1 MNIHE
6 YQAKELFG
14 QYQIPVPKGVLVE
27 SSEAAR
33 EAVRTQPLFEG
44 AGGRVFA
51 VKAQI
56 HAGGRGKAG
65 GVKIT
70 REVSQIPDLVAGLLG
85 KTLVTH
91 QTGPEGRVVGKVWIE
106 EGSNIDKEFYLGI
119 VVDRNSRRVT
129 LIASTEGGMEIE
141 EVAEKHPERISHLS
155 IDPCEGYSAHI
166 GRRLFYFLG
175 LPSETQNAFVRLVG
189 DLVRFFHE
197 KDASM
202 VEINPLVL
210 TKEKTLIALDAKV
223 GFDDNAL
230 YRQPVTKILRDFAE
244 ENPLE
249 IEASKFNLNYV
260 KLDGNIACMVNG
272 AGLAMATMDV
282 IALAGGSPANFLDVG
297 GGASKETVEQA
308 FRLILSDPHVKGI
321 FVNIFGGI
329 VRCERIAG
337 GIIAAAKDV
346 HIHVPL
352 VVRLQG
358 TNAKEGRE
366 MLRDSGL
373 NIEVAEELF
382 EGAEK
387 VVLAV
392 QKGGK

>member
-1 MNIHE
+1 LNIHE
-6 YQAKELFG
+6 YQAKELFKSYGVSVPSGVVVDSADQARSLIESKSGIFGG
-14 QYQIPVPKGVLVE
+14 Q
-27 SSEAAR
+27 A
-33 EAVRTQPLFEG
+33 T
-44 AGGRVFA
+44 VFA

-65 GVKIT
+65 GVKIAKN
-70 REVSQIPDLVAGLLG
+70 SADIPGLVAGLLG

-91 QTGPEGRVVGKVWIE
+91 QTGPEGRVVRKVWIE
-106 EGSNIDKEFYLGI
+106 EGAVISKEYYLSL
-119 VVDRNSRRVT
+119 VLDRSSRRISI
-129 LIASTEGGMEIE
+129 LASTEGGMEIE
-141 EVAEKHPERISHLS
+141 EVSAAHPEKILTLAV
-155 IDPCEGYSAHI
+155 DPEI
-166 GRRLFYFLG
+166 GCKGFVGRQVASFLG
-175 LPSETQNAFVRLVG
+175 LPVTLYNAFASL
-189 DLVRFFHE
+189 LSNLYRFFI
-197 KDASM
+197 DTDCMM
-202 VEINPLVL
+202 VEINPLIL
-210 TKEKTLIALDAKV
+210 TGDGRLLALDAKV
-223 GFDDNAL
+223 SFDDNAL
-230 YRQPVTKILRDFAE
+230 YRQDKVMALRDLFE
-244 ENPLE
+244 ENELE
-249 IEASKFNLNYV
+249 IEASKHRLNYV
-260 KLDGNIACMVNG
+260 KLDGSIACMVNG

-308 FRLILSDPHVKGI
+308 FRILLGDPAVKGI

-346 HIHVPL
+346 KLHVPL

-373 NIEVAEELF
+373 NLQVAEELF

-387 VVLAV
+387 IVLAV
-392 QKGGK
+392 KGAK

>member
-6 YQAKELFG
+6 YQAKELFRSYG
-14 QYQIPVPKGVLVE
+14 VPVPAGVVVSSSDEARALVQAKSGIFGGT
-27 SSEAAR
+27 SSI
-33 EAVRTQPLFEG
+33 
-44 AGGRVFA
+44 FA

-65 GVKIT
+65 GVKIAKNMND
-70 REVSQIPDLVAGLLG
+70 IPGFVDGLLG

-91 QTGPEGRVVGKVWIE
+91 QTGTEGRLVRKVWIE
-106 EGSNIDKEFYLGI
+106 EGASIAREFYLSL
-119 VVDRNSRRVT
+119 VLDRSSRRISI
-129 LIASTEGGMEIE
+129 LASTEGGMEIE
-141 EVAEKHPERISHLS
+141 EVSESHPEKILTLAV
-155 IDPCEGYSAHI
+155 DPEAGCRSFV
-166 GRRLFYFLG
+166 GRRVASFLG
-175 LPSETQNAFVRLVG
+175 LPVNLYASFATLLANLF
-189 DLVRFFHE
+189 RFFVE
-197 KDASM
+197 TDCMM
-202 VEINPLVL
+202 VEINPLIL
-210 TKEKTLIALDAKV
+210 TGDGRLLALDGKV
-223 GFDDNAL
+223 SFDDNAL
-230 YRQPVTKILRDFAE
+230 YRQEKILALRDLFE
-244 ENPLE
+244 ENDLE
-249 IEASKFNLNYV
+249 IEASKHKLNYV
-260 KLDGNIACMVNG
+260 KLDGSIACMVNG

-308 FRLILSDPHVKGI
+308 FRILLGDPAVKGI

-346 HIHVPL
+346 KLHVPL

-366 MLRDSGL
+366 MLKESGL
-373 NIEVAEELF
+373 NLQVAEDLF

-387 VVLAV
+387 IVLAV
-392 QKGGK
+392 KGAK

>member
-6 YQAKELFG
+6 YQAKELFRSYG
-14 QYQIPVPKGVLVE
+14 VPVPSGVVVGSGE
-27 SSEAAR
+27 EARALISGKSGIFSGHS
-33 EAVRTQPLFEG
+33 P
-44 AGGRVFA
+44 VFA

-65 GVKIT
+65 GVKIAKN
-70 REVSQIPDLVAGLLG
+70 VQDVPGFVDALMG

-91 QTGPEGRVVGKVWIE
+91 QTGPEGRLVRKVWIE
-106 EGSNIDKEFYLGI
+106 EGAAFSREYYLSL
-119 VVDRNSRRVT
+119 VLDRSTRRISI
-129 LIASTEGGMEIE
+129 LASTEGGMEIE
-141 EVAEKHPERISHLS
+141 EVSSAHPEKILTLS
-155 IDPCEGYSAHI
+155 VDPELGCRAFV
-166 GRRLFYFLG
+166 GRRVASFLG
-175 LPSETQNAFVRLVG
+175 LPVALYGAFSTMLAN
-189 DLVRFFHE
+189 LARFFTE
-197 KDASM
+197 TDCLM
-202 VEINPLVL
+202 VEINPLIL
-210 TKEKTLIALDAKV
+210 TNDERLLALDAKV
-223 GFDDNAL
+223 SFDDNAL
-230 YRQPVTKILRDFAE
+230 YRHENILALRDLFE
-244 ENPLE
+244 ENELE
-249 IEASKFNLNYV
+249 VEASKHKLNYV
-260 KLDGNIACMVNG
+260 KLDGSIACMVNG

-308 FRLILSDPHVKGI
+308 FRILLGDPAVKGI

-346 HIHVPL
+346 KLHVPL

-366 MLRDSGL
+366 MLKESGL
-373 NIEVAEELF
+373 NLQVAEELF

-387 VVLAV
+387 IVLAV
-392 QKGGK
+392 KGVK